1 MMAPSHILHN
11 NHRPMPLTLGV
22 GDVVGD
28 VPSSQP
34 KVHVIAKTCDPRIDL
49 VVTRGEVHEARWI
62 IRDFIRCF
70 AFSLKELG

>member
-1 MMAPSHILHN
+1 MPS
-11 NHRPMPLTLGV
+11 TSS
-22 GDVVGD
+22 VGD

-34 KVHVIAKTCDPRIDL
+34 KVQVIVETWDPRIGPT
-49 VVTRGEVHEARWI
+49 VTRGEVHETQQI